1 MDRLNLSPTNTMQTD
16 TLPPNIERQLKDL
29 EARHQRHQSM
39 LEQHREDK
47 HERRRRHRAGWHRGG
62 HKATG
67 IPVVLP

>member
-1 MDRLNLSPTNTMQTD
+1 MQTG
-16 TLPPNIERQLKDL
+16 TLPEPIERQLKDL
-29 EARHQRHQSM
+29 EASKLRHQSM

-62 HKATG
+62 HKASG